1 MLFRIVYFYL
11 CIAISPNT
19 GYGFLISVIY
29 LSAHHV
35 YWQGPSMFTRKQP
48 HGPNPHTFTN
58 FEIMGKSIIPSYKK
72 TVWEDDVITFITA
85 FYGYQGLTL
94 GRIL

>member
-1 MLFRIVYFYL
+1 
-11 CIAISPNT
+11 
-19 GYGFLISVIY
+19 
-29 LSAHHV
+29 
-35 YWQGPSMFTRKQP
+35 MFTRKQP
-48 HGPNPHTFTN
+48 HGKNPHTFTN

-85 FYGYQGLTL
+85 FYGYQGLSL

>member
-1 MLFRIVYFYL
+1 MLFRIFFCYL

-19 GYGFLISVIY
+19 GYGFPISVIY

-35 YWQGPSMFTRKQP
+35 YRQGPSMFTRKQP
-48 HGPNPHTFTN
+48 HGKNPHTFTN
-58 FEIMGKSIIPSYKK
+58 FEIMGIIHYSFIK

>member
-35 YWQGPSMFTRKQP
+35 YRQGPSMFTRKQP
-48 HGPNPHTFTN
+48 HGKNPHTFTN
-58 FEIMGKSIIPSYKK
+58 FEIMGIIHYSFIKK

>member
-35 YWQGPSMFTRKQP
+35 YRQGPSMFTRKQP
-48 HGPNPHTFTN
+48 HGKNPHTFTN
-58 FEIMGKSIIPSYKK
+58 FEIMGIIHYSFIKK
-72 TVWEDDVITFITA
+72 RP
-85 FYGYQGLTL
+85 GRMTL
-94 GRIL
+94 LLLSRPIMDIRD